1 MRLAVALLLLAAM
14 PASAQSRADAAE
26 AEGRFVRALTAVAI
40 EDFETARRS
49 LDAVLEAAPGDVTV
63 LTLRAEVATAMDAPA
78 DAVFF
83 ARRAT
88 EAAPDR
94 AEAWLAFATA
104 LRGARQPA
112 EAASV
117 IDRART
123 LSPADPDVLA
133 LSADLAAER
142 GDAAA
147 ERDALAALVRVGDT
161 VAARLRLSVLAEQQ
175 GDADDAL
182 AQAQAAVRLAPNDP
196 AVRRRAD
203 ELRGD
208 ARSAAS
214 PTPGGE
220 ADGPALFAAG
230 QFAEAADALLAEID
244 DDPRQ
249 IDRWALA
256 LQALAQTAD
265 PRAGATADDA
275 LLLFASVPSVL
286 VGAAEAYAAAG
297 RTDDG
302 LAAAQRA
309 ADALDLLGDDL
320 PDAPALR
327 ARLDAVLSR

>member
-1 MRLAVALLLLAAM
+1 MA
-14 PASAQSRADAAE
+14 
-26 AEGRFVRALTAVAI
+26 
-40 EDFETARRS
+40 
-49 LDAVLEAAPGDVTV
+49 
-63 LTLRAEVATAMDAPA
+63 
-78 DAVFF
+78 
-83 ARRAT
+83 
-88 EAAPDR
+88 
-94 AEAWLAFATA
+94 
-104 LRGARQPA
+104 
-112 EAASV
+112 
-117 IDRART
+117 
-123 LSPADPDVLA
+123 
-133 LSADLAAER
+133 
-142 GDAAA
+142 
-147 ERDALAALVRVGDT
+147 
-161 VAARLRLSVLAEQQ
+161 
-175 GDADDAL
+175 
-182 AQAQAAVRLAPNDP
+182 
-196 AVRRRAD
+196 

-220 ADGPALFAAG
+220 ADGSALFAAG